1 MCQDGRWACAQ
12 APCPAECAVGGDGH
26 HLTLDGRS
34 FFFRG
39 GAGCRSSLVQVRGG
53 LTPERGKG
61 RGGGLARAGA
71 LLGLLWNTGDRQE
84 TSK

>member
-1 MCQDGRWACAQ
+1 M
-12 APCPAECAVGGDGH
+12 GGDGH

-53 LTPERGKG
+53 LTPERG
-61 RGGGLARAGA
+61 RGGAGD
-71 LLGLLWNTGDRQE
+71 LPEQGPSWGCCGTQVTVKKPLN
-84 TSK
+84 K